1 MKTQVFPLPGARAK
15 SRAGS
20 TLRRVQ
26 RLQGTPVASRIL
38 GIDPG
43 LRTTGYGVIEMRSAE
58 CGVRKSG
65 AIGTRALP
73 RVPHFVQGGTIKA
86 NENDELPERL
96 AQLYDGMREVLRE
109 HEVEV
114 VVIEELFSTYAHPR
128 SALLMAHARGALM
141 LAAQQSGARVHTFLP
156 NEVKQVITGNGHA
169 TKSAM
174 QAAVRQRLNLKTT
187 PHPHDIADALAIA
200 LCYAARQD
208 IGELMG

>member
-1 MKTQVFPLPGARAK
+1 MLKTQVFPLPGARAK
-15 SRAGS
+15 SSVGS
-20 TLRRVQ
+20 TMRRVH
-26 RLQGTPVASRIL
+26 RLQGTPVARRIL

-43 LRTTGYGVIEMRSAE
+43 LRTTGYGVIEMKAE
-58 CGVRKSG
+58 VARKSG

-73 RVPHFVQGGTIKA
+73 AVPHFVEGGTIKA
-86 NENDELPERL
+86 NEADELPERL
-96 AQLYDGMREVLRE
+96 QQLYDGMREVLRE

-156 NEVKQVITGNGHA
+156 NEVKQVISGNGHA

-208 IGELMG
+208 IAERMG